1 MCGIAG
7 IVHLDGRP
15 LDGDDEV
22 ILRRMGRAI
31 RHRGPD
37 DETLTL
43 WQNVGF
49 IFERLAIVD
58 LAGGRQPFTT
68 ADGRVTAMINGEI
81 YNHRQIRP
89 SLAHKEALRT
99 QSDCEVIP
107 YLYLERGRDLFAPV
121 NGMFAVAL
129 LDRAERRLLLARD
142 RLGIKPLFYAP
153 ADAGRTFVFGSEI
166 KALLAHPGV
175 ARRFDWAAALAQDV
189 FAYGA
194 PRELPSYF
202 ETIKRVPAG
211 SMLELALDSG
221 DVAVRSYWSI
231 PERAGGQEHSTAADY
246 DAHLREL
253 LEDSVRLRLMADV
266 GCGVFLSGGL
276 DSAVVAAL
284 AAKNQSLPTFS
295 VLSRST
301 IESGDAAASR
311 EVADALGLPNHQVCF
326 DLDDKVFT
334 PDDWRRVLWACEL
347 PNATAEQLYKYH
359 LHAFARQRYPDLKV
373 ILLGQG
379 SDEFLGGYMDMF
391 LPRRDVWREED
402 WEAVGR
408 SISARETA
416 QLVRT
421 SGIAITNSGLFER
434 GVLDPDYLARAA
446 GCRPNRTTWDLY
458 AGACRQNLDYHLWHE
473 DRTAAAHAVENRV
486 PFIDYRIIEFLA
498 TIPARH
504 QPAIFSDKRI
514 LRRAALALLPTRIA
528 ERPKGYFFYGKGQR
542 HTFRMMHGLLTQ
554 DGGSLIEQALEGS
567 ARTDGPLDPDRFRE
581 YAASVARDGSYAD
594 LTRLLALANM
604 GILAELASS
613 GACAP
618 AARPEVPVMEVTT
631 ADWQSWFATHRASG
645 EEPADQV
652 ADTAVVAL
660 AAGVTLV
667 EVPAGAPGGPARR
680 QWHIALGGKPVQ
692 SVDSPGWHSFL
703 AAIDGRRSVAQIAA
717 DQHLNLARIKRQLRD
732 MLDRKLLIRVEG

>member
-7 IVHLDGRP
+7 IIHLDGRP
-15 LDGDDEV
+15 LDAGDAA
-22 ILRRMGRAI
+22 ILQRMGRAI

-43 WQNVGF
+43 WNNVGF

-89 SLAHKEALRT
+89 SLAQKDALRT
-99 QSDCEVIP
+99 HSDCEVIP
-107 YLYLERGRDLFAPV
+107 YLYLERGRDLFDPV
-121 NGMFAVAL
+121 NGMFAMAL
-129 LDRAERRLLLARD
+129 LDRQERRVLLARD
-142 RLGIKPLFYAP
+142 RLGIKPLFYAVT
-153 ADAGRTFVFGSEI
+153 DASRTFVFGSEI

-175 ARRFDWAAALAQDV
+175 ARRFDWVAALTHDAS
-189 FAYGA
+189 AYCA
-194 PRELPSYF
+194 PRELPSCF

-211 SMLELALDSG
+211 SILELALDSG
-221 DVAVRSYWSI
+221 EIAVKRYWSI
-231 PERAGGQEHSTAADY
+231 PPRANEQELSAATDY
-246 DAHLREL
+246 EARFREL

-266 GCGVFLSGGL
+266 GCGVFLSGGI

-284 AAKNQSLPTFS
+284 AAKSLSLPTFS
-295 VLSRST
+295 VLCRST
-301 IESGDAAASR
+301 IVCGDAAASLA
-311 EVADALGLPNHQVCF
+311 VADALGLPNHQVCF
-326 DLDDKVFT
+326 DLDDGIFT

-347 PNATAEQLYKYH
+347 PTATAEQLYKYH

-373 ILLGQG
+373 MLLGQG
-379 SDEFLGGYMDMF
+379 SDEFLGGYMETF
-391 LPRRDVWREED
+391 LTRRYRRDDDWDALGREL
-402 WEAVGR
+402 R
-408 SISARETA
+408 ARETA

-421 SGIAITNSGLFER
+421 SGIAITNMGLFER

-446 GCRPNRTTWDLY
+446 GYHPNRTTWDLY

-498 TIPARH
+498 SIPERC
-504 QPAIFSDKRI
+504 QPALFSDKRI
-514 LRRAALALLPTRIA
+514 LRRAARALLPARIA
-528 ERPKGYFFYGKGQR
+528 ERPKGFFFYGEGQH
-542 HTFRMMHGLLTQ
+542 HTFRMMYELLTQ

-581 YAASVARDGSYAD
+581 YAASVARDRSYAD
-594 LTRLLALANM
+594 LTRLLDLVNM

-618 AARPEVPVMEVTT
+618 TARPELPIREVTT
-631 ADWQSWFATHRASG
+631 ADWQSWLATHRAPNEQLS
-645 EEPADQV
+645 DHL
-652 ADTAVVAL
+652 ADTTVVAL
-660 AAGVTLV
+660 AAGVNLI
-667 EVPAGAPGGPARR
+667 ELQAGVSGEPARR
-680 QWHIALGGKPVQ
+680 RWYLAMGGKPAEP
-692 SVDSPGWHSFL
+692 VDNPGWHSFL
-703 AAIDGRRSVAQIAA
+703 AALDGRKSIWRIAA
-717 DQHLNLARIKRQLRD
+717 DQHLNVARTKKRLRD
-732 MLDRKLLIRVEG
+732 VIDRKLVVRVEG